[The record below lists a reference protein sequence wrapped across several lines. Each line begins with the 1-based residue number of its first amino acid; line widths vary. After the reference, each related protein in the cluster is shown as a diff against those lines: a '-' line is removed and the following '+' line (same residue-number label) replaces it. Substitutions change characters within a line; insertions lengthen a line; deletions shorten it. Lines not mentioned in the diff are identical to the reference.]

1 MPRSQATGSPSR
13 DSLSPEPATRTGV
26 PLLVVATAQLMLVL
40 DDSIANIAL
49 PTIQNELTIPA
60 ANLPWVINAYIL
72 VFGGLLLF
80 GGRLGDLFGRRRM
93 FQIGMALFTVASLL
107 AGLAQES
114 VSLIAFRGLQGLG
127 AALTA
132 PNALALIATTF
143 PEGQPRSKAM
153 AVYGAMSAL
162 GIVAGLLLGGLLTSM
177 FGWRWVFFINIPI
190 GLAVLIGSPTLV
202 EAELHRG
209 RLDLA
214 GAITSI
220 GGMTA
225 LVYGITRGGEHGWTD
240 DITLAAFAVALVLLS
255 LFLIVQARGRSP
267 LLPLRLF
274 NDRNRTGS
282 YMGTALLAFGPM
294 GAFYLLTLY
303 MQHIE
308 RYSPITTGLAWLPFA
323 VGLVLGA
330 GISSKLVL
338 RLAPRQVAVPGMLIG
353 GSALFWLSFIGRE
366 LDYLGQFVPAAFLL
380 GFGFALGIVSL
391 TLTAVKG
398 VAAQEAGIASALL
411 NASQQ
416 IGVAFGLAVLSTV
429 SVTTTASRMPDAL
442 AVLHRAR
449 AGGDTG
455 LAQSAGDA
463 LIHGYGLG
471 LAAASVALVAAAVL
485 TMILVNARRGEVS
498 AAEATPHQSSPKNGQ
513 KPV

>member
-1 MPRSQATGSPSR
+1 MINATVQNSDAAPRHLG
-13 DSLSPEPATRTGV
+13 LS
-26 PLLVVATAQLMLVL
+26 LLVIATAQLMLVL

-49 PTIQNELTIPA
+49 PTIQNELGIST

-72 VFGGLLLF
+72 AFGGLLLF

-93 FQIGMALFTVASLL
+93 LQIGMAIFTLASLF
-107 AGLAQES
+107 AGLAQDG
-114 VSLIAFRGLQGLG
+114 VSLIGFRGLQGLG

-162 GIVAGLLLGGLLTSM
+162 GIVAGLLLGGVLTSVL
-177 FGWRWVFFINIPI
+177 GWRWVFFINIPI
-190 GLAVLIGSPTLV
+190 GLAVLAGARFLT
-202 EAELHRG
+202 EAELHQG
-209 RLDLA
+209 RVDLA
-214 GAITSI
+214 GALTSI

-225 LVYGITRGGEHGWTD
+225 LVYGITRGGEHGWADET
-240 DITLAAFAVALVLLS
+240 TLAAFGATLILLP
-255 LFLIVQARGRSP
+255 LFLILQARGKSP

-274 NDRNRTGS
+274 DDRNRTGS
-282 YMGTALLAFGPM
+282 YLATALLAFGPM

-308 RYSPITTGLAWLPFA
+308 LYSPIMTGLAWLPFA
-323 VGLVLGA
+323 AGLVLGA

-353 GSALFWLSFIGRE
+353 ASSLFWLSFIGQD
-366 LDYLGQFVPAAFLL
+366 LAYFGHFLPAAVLL
-380 GFGFALGIVSL
+380 GFGFAMGLVSL
-391 TLTAVKG
+391 TLTAVKD
-398 VAAQEAGIASALL
+398 VVPQETGIASALL

-429 SVTTTASRMPDAL
+429 SVTATTKQVPDAL
-442 AVLHRAR
+442 AALYRAR
-449 AGGDTG
+449 EIGDFDLT
-455 LAQSAGDA
+455 QSTSNA
-463 LIHGYGLG
+463 LINGYGLG
-471 LAAASVALVAAAVL
+471 LAAASAVL
-485 TMILVNARRGEVS
+485 IMAAIITAVLVDA
-498 AAEATPHQSSPKNGQ
+498 KNDEI
-513 KPV
+513 PDEIPLH